1 MMEDALSLKFKEFM
15 TVLDQVKKY
24 STLLTAL
31 PDFVIIITLSVIAA
45 LSAQILGRF
54 EIVFIS
60 RTSGLPQYM
69 SFLSIIFFLTAILG
83 GAYWVN
89 RKVKSVKVGQWNKVL
104 DEGLPGVI
112 KLLQEL
118 NWEDVFSDIRR
129 AKLGSWLYGITKIAV
144 YWFLAVIVFSLLT
157 SNLQR
162 ILHFGNAD
170 YVVELLSL
178 VFVLVLSRKDIGKR
192 YYQIGHLDMLFWE
205 LRWFESEFRRA
216 NFKT

>member
-1 MMEDALSLKFKEFM
+1 MMEDTLSSKIKEFM

-31 PDFVIIITLSVIAA
+31 PDFVIIITLSIIAA
-45 LSAQILGRF
+45 LSTLIYSEF
-54 EIVFIS
+54 EVVFIS

-69 SFLSIIFFLTAILG
+69 TFLSIIFFLTGILVG
-83 GAYWVN
+83 VYWVN

-118 NWEDVFSDIRR
+118 NWEDVFSNIRH

-144 YWFLAVIVFSLLT
+144 YWLLAVIVFSLLT
-157 SNLQR
+157 SNLQKFF
-162 ILHFGNAD
+162 HFGNAD

-178 VFVLVLSRKDIGKR
+178 IFVLVLSRKDVGKR
-192 YYQIGHLDMLFWE
+192 YYQIGRLDMLFWE
-205 LRWFESEFRRA
+205 PVSYTHL
-216 NFKT
+216 TLPTTPYV